1 MQTSNDVDLSRI
13 TTVLLAA
20 DGTLFPSDE
29 QPRPDV
35 LAALS
40 ELRQRYQLAVVGSSA
55 LTRLEASFT
64 ASGLDEIL
72 PPAVRFHVRLDARF
86 QAEDDLPVP
95 TGKPHPAVHEYAVRQ
110 LGITPTEALAVDDSV
125 TGTGSAVSA
134 GIATVGLVQFVPLEE
149 RADRVRDLSRA
160 GATAVMDTWADL
172 ATLLLRPKL
181 VGRPTPGTTPR

>member
-1 MQTSNDVDLSRI
+1 VT
-13 TTVLLAA
+13 
-20 DGTLFPSDE
+20 
-29 QPRPDV
+29 
-35 LAALS
+35 
-40 ELRQRYQLAVVGSSA
+40 
-55 LTRLEASFT
+55 
-64 ASGLDEIL
+64 
-72 PPAVRFHVRLDARF
+72 
-86 QAEDDLPVP
+86 

-134 GIATVGLVQFVPLEE
+134 GIVTVGLVQSVPLEE

-172 ATLLLRPKL
+172 ATLLMRPKL

>member
-72 PPAVRFHVRLDARF
+72 PPAVRF

-125 TGTGSAVSA
+125 AGTGSAVSA
-134 GIATVGLVQFVPLEE
+134 GIVTVGLVQSVPLEE

-172 ATLLLRPKL
+172 ATLLMRPKL
-181 VGRPTPGTTPR
+181 VGRPPPGTTPR

>member
-55 LTRLEASFT
+55 LSRLEASFT

-72 PPAVRFHVRLDARF
+72 PPAVRFHARLDARLDT
-86 QAEDDLPVP
+86 EDSLPMT

-125 TGTGSAVSA
+125 AGTGSAVSA
-134 GIATVGLVQFVPLEE
+134 GIVTVGLVQSVPLEE

-172 ATLLLRPKL
+172 ATLLMRPKL
-181 VGRPTPGTTPR
+181 VGRPPPGTTPR